1 MFDSA
6 LKLGAVTLALAAAM
20 PAGAVVEIAAPAPVA
35 RALAAA
41 PVRLAGQPAYYS
53 SAWYSA
59 DYGKL
64 VVMADLPAA
73 SYMASAPAPMLITER
88 TASILAAPLSW
99 AMMTTGLLAIG
110 WTMRSRLKVTNVSF
124 V

>member
-6 LKLGAVTLALAAAM
+6 LKWGAVPLALAAAM
-20 PAGAVVEIAAPAPVA
+20 PAGATVEIASETPVE
-35 RALAAA
+35 RAMTVA
-41 PVRLAGQPAYYS
+41 PVRLAEQRAYYS
-53 SAWYSA
+53 SAWYGA
-59 DYGKL
+59 DHGKL
-64 VVMADLPAA
+64 IVMAELPA
-73 SYMASAPAPMLITER
+73 SSFMTSVPDPMLITER

-99 AMMTTGLLAIG
+99 AMMTAGLMAIG